1 MYDPIMGIIHN
12 FFIFLLLLCTNVFTY
27 ETYLISEKLT
37 SEKGE
42 RLKLFVHVLAIP
54 SMDFQVRWLF
64 YTFKKER
71 FIALN
76 NLTDN
81 QGIKTGQLL
90 KLIVW
95 Q

>member
-1 MYDPIMGIIHN
+1 M
-12 FFIFLLLLCTNVFTY
+12 
-27 ETYLISEKLT
+27 
-37 SEKGE
+37 
-42 RLKLFVHVLAIP
+42 A
-54 SMDFQVRWLF
+54 F
-64 YTFKKER
+64 YTFKEER